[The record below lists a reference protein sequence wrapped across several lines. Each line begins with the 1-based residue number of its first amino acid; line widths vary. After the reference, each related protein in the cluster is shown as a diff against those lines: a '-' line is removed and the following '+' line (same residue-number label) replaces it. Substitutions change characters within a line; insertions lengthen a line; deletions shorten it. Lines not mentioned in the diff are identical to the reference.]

1 MKLSKLMKLSALST
15 FTLMGGGGGCCSV
28 PSDVKPHSEL
38 AAEEAAMN
46 LVRDV
51 ARGGYDLISTEAIKK
66 KLDAGEDMVIIDTM
80 PKDSYDK
87 NHIPGA
93 LGAVLPGTMEDV
105 DPQRRGAFV
114 KALGDDKDK
123 PVVIY
128 CGRVSCYRS
137 HVGAL
142 IAKEEGF
149 THVLRHPGGIDA
161 WLEAGYEAESK

>member
-1 MKLSKLMKLSALST
+1 MKLSKLIKMSTLST
-15 FTLMGGGGGCCSV
+15 FTLMGGGGSCSI
-28 PSDVKPHSEL
+28 PDDVKAHSEL

-51 ARGGYDLISTEAIKK
+51 VSGEYDLISTEDIKK

-80 PKDSYDK
+80 PEDSYRK

-93 LGAVLPGTMEDV
+93 LGAVLPGKMEEV
-105 DPQRRGAFV
+105 DPERRAAFV
-114 KALGDDKDK
+114 KALGEDKNK
-123 PVVIY
+123 PVIIY

-149 THVLRHPGGIDA
+149 TNVLRHPGGIDG
-161 WLEAGYEAESK
+161 WLEAGYKAESK

>member
-1 MKLSKLMKLSALST
+1 MKLSKLIKLSTLST
-15 FTLMGGGGGCCSV
+15 FTLMGGGGSCSI
-28 PSDVKPHSEL
+28 PADVKPHSEL

-46 LVRDV
+46 LVKDV
-51 ARGGYDLISTEAIKK
+51 VDGGYDLISTKAIKE

-80 PKDSYDK
+80 PEDSYNK

-93 LGAVLPGTMEDV
+93 VGAVLPGKMEEV
-105 DPQRRGAFV
+105 DPERRAAFV
-114 KALGDDKDK
+114 KALGEDKNK
-123 PVVIY
+123 PVIIY

-149 THVLRHPGGIDA
+149 TNVLRHPGGIDA
-161 WLEAGYEAESK
+161 WLEAGYKAESK

>member
-1 MKLSKLMKLSALST
+1 MKLSKLIKMSTLST
-15 FTLMGGGGGCCSV
+15 FTLMGGGGSCSV
-28 PSDVKPHSEL
+28 PADVKPHSEL

-46 LVRDV
+46 LVKDT
-51 ARGGYDLISTEAIKK
+51 ASGGYDLISTEDIKK

-80 PKDSYDK
+80 PEDSYHK

-93 LGAVLPGTMEDV
+93 VGAVLPGKMEEV
-105 DPQRRGAFV
+105 DPKRRRAFV
-114 KALGDDKDK
+114 KALGEDKNK
-123 PVVIY
+123 PVIIY

-149 THVLRHPGGIDA
+149 TNVLRHPGGIDA
-161 WLEAGYEAESK
+161 WLEAGYKAESK

>member
-15 FTLMGGGGGCCSV
+15 FTLMAGGGCCSV
-28 PSDVKPHSEL
+28 APDVKPHSEL

-51 ARGGYDLISTEAIKK
+51 ASGGYDLISTEDIKK
-66 KLDAGEDMVIIDTM
+66 RLDAGEDMVIIDTM
-80 PKDSYDK
+80 PEDSYDK

-105 DPQRRGAFV
+105 DPERRAAFV

-161 WLEAGYEAESK
+161 WLEAGYKAESK

>member
-1 MKLSKLMKLSALST
+1 MKLSKLIKMSTLST
-15 FTLMGGGGGCCSV
+15 FTLMGGGGSCSV
-28 PSDVKPHSEL
+28 PADVKPHSEL

-46 LVRDV
+46 LVKDT
-51 ARGGYDLISTEAIKK
+51 ASGGYDLISTEDIKK

-80 PKDSYDK
+80 PEDSYNK

-93 LGAVLPGTMEDV
+93 VGAVLPGKMEEV
-105 DPQRRGAFV
+105 DPERRRAFV
-114 KALGDDKDK
+114 KALGEDKNK
-123 PVVIY
+123 PVIIY

-149 THVLRHPGGIDA
+149 TNVLRHPGGIDA
-161 WLEAGYEAESK
+161 WLEAGYKAESK

>member
-1 MKLSKLMKLSALST
+1 MKLSRLIKMSTLST
-15 FTLMGGGGGCCSV
+15 FTLMGGGGSCSV
-28 PSDVKPHSEL
+28 PADVKPHSEL

-46 LVRDV
+46 LVKDT
-51 ARGGYDLISTEAIKK
+51 ASGGYDLISTEDIKK

-80 PKDSYDK
+80 PEDSYNK

-93 LGAVLPGTMEDV
+93 VGAVLPGKMEEV
-105 DPQRRGAFV
+105 DPERRRAFL
-114 KALGDDKDK
+114 KALGENKNK
-123 PVVIY
+123 PVIIY

-149 THVLRHPGGIDA
+149 TNVLRHPGGIDA
-161 WLEAGYEAESK
+161 WLEAGYKAESK

>member
-1 MKLSKLMKLSALST
+1 MKLSKLIKMSTLST
-15 FTLMGGGGGCCSV
+15 FTLMGGGGSCSV
-28 PSDVKPHSEL
+28 PADVKPHSEL

-46 LVRDV
+46 LVKDT
-51 ARGGYDLISTEAIKK
+51 ASGGYDLISTEDIKK

-80 PKDSYDK
+80 PEDSYHK

-93 LGAVLPGTMEDV
+93 VGAVLPGKMEEV
-105 DPQRRGAFV
+105 DPERRAAFV
-114 KALGDDKDK
+114 KALGEDKNK
-123 PVVIY
+123 PVIIY

-149 THVLRHPGGIDA
+149 TNVLRHPGGIDA
-161 WLEAGYEAESK
+161 WLEAGYKAESK

>member
-28 PSDVKPHSEL
+28 APDVKPHSEL
-38 AAEEAAMN
+38 GAEEAALN

-51 ARGGYDLISTEAIKK
+51 ASGGYDLISTEDIKK

-80 PKDSYDK
+80 PEDSYDK

-105 DPQRRGAFV
+105 DPERRGAFV

-128 CGRVSCYRS
+128 CGRVSCCLLYTS
-137 HVGAL
+137 
-142 IAKEEGF
+142 
-149 THVLRHPGGIDA
+149 DA
-161 WLEAGYEAESK
+161 ADE

>member
-1 MKLSKLMKLSALST
+1 MKLSKLIKMSTLST
-15 FTLMGGGGGCCSV
+15 FTLMGGGGSCSV
-28 PSDVKPHSEL
+28 PADVKPHSEL

-46 LVRDV
+46 LVKDT
-51 ARGGYDLISTEAIKK
+51 ASGGYDLISTEDIKK

-80 PKDSYDK
+80 PEDSYHK

-93 LGAVLPGTMEDV
+93 VGAVLPGKMEEV
-105 DPQRRGAFV
+105 DPERRRAFV
-114 KALGDDKDK
+114 KALGEDKNK
-123 PVVIY
+123 PVIIY

-149 THVLRHPGGIDA
+149 TNVLRHPGGIDA
-161 WLEAGYEAESK
+161 WLEAGYKAENK

>member
-1 MKLSKLMKLSALST
+1 MKLSKLIKLSTLST
-15 FTLMGGGGGCCSV
+15 FTLMGGGCCGV
-28 PSDVKPHSEL
+28 PSEVKPHSEL
-38 AAEEAAMN
+38 SAEEAAMN

-51 ARGGYDLISTEAIKK
+51 VSGGYDLISTEEIKK
-66 KLDAGEDMVIIDTM
+66 RLEAGEDMVIIDTM
-80 PKDSYDK
+80 PEDSYRK

-93 LGAVLPGTMEDV
+93 IGAVLPGKMEDV
-105 DPQRRGAFV
+105 DPERRAAFV
-114 KALGDDKDK
+114 KALGDDKNK

>member
-1 MKLSKLMKLSALST
+1 MKLSKLIKMSTLST
-15 FTLMGGGGGCCSV
+15 FTLMGGGGSCSV
-28 PSDVKPHSEL
+28 PADVKPHSEL

-46 LVRDV
+46 LVKDT
-51 ARGGYDLISTEAIKK
+51 ASGGYDLISTEDIKK

-80 PKDSYDK
+80 PEDSYHK

-93 LGAVLPGTMEDV
+93 VGAVLPGKMEEV
-105 DPQRRGAFV
+105 DPERRRAFV
-114 KALGDDKDK
+114 KALGENKNK
-123 PVVIY
+123 PVIIY

-149 THVLRHPGGIDA
+149 TNVLRHPGGIDA
-161 WLEAGYEAESK
+161 WLEAGYKAESK

>member
-15 FTLMGGGGGCCSV
+15 FTLMAGGGCCSV
-28 PSDVKPHSEL
+28 APDVKLHSEL

-51 ARGGYDLISTEAIKK
+51 ASGGYDLISTEAIKK

-80 PKDSYDK
+80 PEDSYDK

-105 DPQRRGAFV
+105 DPERRGAFV

-149 THVLRHPGGIDA
+149 TRVLRHPGGIDA
-161 WLEAGYEAESK
+161 WLEAGYKAESK

>member
-1 MKLSKLMKLSALST
+1 MKLSKLIKMSTLST
-15 FTLMGGGGGCCSV
+15 FTLMGGGGSCSV
-28 PSDVKPHSEL
+28 PADVKPHSEL

-46 LVRDV
+46 LVKDT
-51 ARGGYDLISTEAIKK
+51 ASGGYDLISTEDIKK

-80 PKDSYDK
+80 PEDSYHK

-93 LGAVLPGTMEDV
+93 VGAVLPGKMEEV
-105 DPQRRGAFV
+105 DPERRAAFV
-114 KALGDDKDK
+114 KALGEDKNR
-123 PVVIY
+123 PVIIY

-149 THVLRHPGGIDA
+149 TNVLRHPGGIDA
-161 WLEAGYEAESK
+161 WLEAGYKAESK

>member
-1 MKLSKLMKLSALST
+1 MKLSKLIKLSTLST
-15 FTLMGGGGGCCSV
+15 FTLMGGGGSCSV
-28 PSDVKPHSEL
+28 PTDLKPHSEL

-46 LVRDV
+46 LVKDT
-51 ARGGYDLISTEAIKK
+51 ASGGYDLISTEDIKK

-80 PKDSYDK
+80 PEDSYHK

-93 LGAVLPGTMEDV
+93 VGAVLPGKMEEV
-105 DPQRRGAFV
+105 DPERRAAFV
-114 KALGDDKDK
+114 KALGEDKNR
-123 PVVIY
+123 PVIIY

-149 THVLRHPGGIDA
+149 TNVLRHPGGIDA
-161 WLEAGYEAESK
+161 WLEAGYKAESK

>member
-1 MKLSKLMKLSALST
+1 MKLSKLIKMSTLST
-15 FTLMGGGGGCCSV
+15 FTLMGGGGSCSV
-28 PSDVKPHSEL
+28 PADVKPHSEL

-46 LVRDV
+46 LVKDT
-51 ARGGYDLISTEAIKK
+51 ASGGYDLISTEDIKK

-80 PKDSYDK
+80 PEDSYHK

-93 LGAVLPGTMEDV
+93 VGAVLPGKMEEV
-105 DPQRRGAFV
+105 DTERRRAFV
-114 KALGDDKDK
+114 KALGEDKNK
-123 PVVIY
+123 PVIIY

-149 THVLRHPGGIDA
+149 TNVLRHPGGIDA
-161 WLEAGYEAESK
+161 WLEAGYKAESK

>member
-51 ARGGYDLISTEAIKK
+51 ASGGYDLISTEDIKK

-80 PKDSYDK
+80 PEDSYDK

-93 LGAVLPGTMEDV
+93 LGAVLPGIMEDV
-105 DPQRRGAFV
+105 DPERRGAFV
-114 KALGDDKDK
+114 KALGEDKDK

-161 WLEAGYEAESK
+161 WLEAGYKAESK

>member
-1 MKLSKLMKLSALST
+1 MKLSKLIKMSTLST
-15 FTLMGGGGGCCSV
+15 FTLMGGGGSCSV
-28 PSDVKPHSEL
+28 PADVKPHSEL

-46 LVRDV
+46 LVKDT
-51 ARGGYDLISTEAIKK
+51 ASGGYDLISTEDIKK

-80 PKDSYDK
+80 PEDSYHK

-93 LGAVLPGTMEDV
+93 VGAVLPGKMEEV
-105 DPQRRGAFV
+105 DPERRRAFV
-114 KALGDDKDK
+114 KALGEDKNK
-123 PVVIY
+123 PVIIY

-149 THVLRHPGGIDA
+149 TNVLRHPGGIDA
-161 WLEAGYEAESK
+161 WLEAGYKAESK

>member
-1 MKLSKLMKLSALST
+1 MKLSRLIRMSTLST
-15 FTLMGGGGGCCSV
+15 FTLMGGGGSCSV
-28 PSDVKPHSEL
+28 PADVKPHSEL

-46 LVRDV
+46 LVKDT
-51 ARGGYDLISTEAIKK
+51 ASGGYDLISTEDIKK

-80 PKDSYDK
+80 PEDSYNK

-93 LGAVLPGTMEDV
+93 VGAVLPGKMEEV
-105 DPQRRGAFV
+105 DPERRRAFL
-114 KALGDDKDK
+114 KALGENKNK
-123 PVVIY
+123 PVIIY

-149 THVLRHPGGIDA
+149 TNVLRHPGGIDA
-161 WLEAGYEAESK
+161 WLEAGYKAESK